1 MGENKYNEGR
11 MLEIVV
17 DMAYLTDEAPTQV
30 WPINSMGTMNPELP
44 DLLIFVFKQN
54 QELRFLY
61 KIS

>member
-30 WPINSMGTMNPELP
+30 RPINSTRTMDPELP